1 MNNLEIIITV
11 RQHELDGSY
20 SEWTTKPG
28 LLVFTAKAR
37 KEIEKLGGKRE
48 PR

>member
-28 LLVFTAKAR
+28 LFALSAKM
-37 KEIEKLGGKRE
+37 KRE
-48 PR
+48 IKKLLGAKS

>member
-28 LLVFTAKAR
+28 LFAFSAKM
-37 KEIEKLGGKRE
+37 KRE
-48 PR
+48 IKKLLGAKS

>member
-1 MNNLEIIITV
+1 MNNTEIIITV

-28 LLVFTAKAR
+28 LFAFSAKM
-37 KEIEKLGGKRE
+37 KRE
-48 PR
+48 IKKLLGAKS